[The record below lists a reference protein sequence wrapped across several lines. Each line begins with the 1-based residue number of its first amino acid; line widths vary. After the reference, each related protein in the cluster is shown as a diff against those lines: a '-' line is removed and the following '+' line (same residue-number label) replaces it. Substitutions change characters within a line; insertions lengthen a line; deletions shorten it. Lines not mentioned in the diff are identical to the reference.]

1 MECLFFRFLF
11 LNKWP
16 LAAKIPY
23 FYLVQFLYPIFLI
36 AGLSLLIPIVI
47 HLFNLRRYKTVFFP
61 HTRFLKSLQL
71 HSQKQSQV
79 RYKWLL
85 AARLLFLLFLI
96 LAFAQPFFA
105 HQKGATSKKGL
116 TAIFID
122 NSQSMSLRYGQR
134 SMLDA
139 AKENALHLIQS
150 SSGRFLILSNDKPAS
165 YKPLSR
171 QQAIEALSKIQ
182 FSAFSKNNTQ
192 VVSELNSMLQDVA
205 AEKTDLYYLSDF
217 QQAQFSAQPDLALL
231 EKIRF
236 NGVQIPQSNP
246 QNVFIDTAFFES
258 PVLHMGQSNQ
268 LIVRTRYSGDA
279 PKEPIVLQLSV
290 DGQIK
295 SAAQPDFSSANQRYD
310 TLTFQINNSG
320 WQRIMLHINDANV
333 HFDDSFAIAARSSPE
348 LSVLLLNEQQPN
360 VFMQAAL
367 RSYEGFKVQEQNTN
381 NIPTRFDGYNLLL
394 LNGLTSIS
402 ETLATTMLK
411 ALQNGQN
418 VCLFLGE
425 KADIARVNSGLATI
439 GDIQITGFDT
449 AAQVVSS
456 VQSESRLVKDMF
468 ERIPNNVQLPFAQ
481 NHYQIKAG
489 LSAQQQSIFS
499 FRNGD
504 PFFALYRIHKGQL
517 YICATSP
524 NARNGNFQSSYFFV
538 PFLYQMASLAKGN
551 SIFAINAGQKQPVF
565 IQKVSG
571 DERNLVHLKAEGTDI
586 IPAQKAEGM
595 GVQVFAGAVA
605 QRFGFYNLSSQDK
618 DTNLIAVN
626 MNRSESDLTVW
637 SLSTLKK
644 NWNGKE
650 MQWQVADAENKALT
664 ASQQSAFPLWKLCS
678 ILAFLMLGIETFLLS
693 KNLKQKQAITS

>member
-1 MECLFFRFLF
+1 
-11 LNKWP
+11 
-16 LAAKIPY
+16 
-23 FYLVQFLYPIFLI
+23 
-36 AGLSLLIPIVI
+36 
-47 HLFNLRRYKTVFFP
+47 
-61 HTRFLKSLQL
+61 
-71 HSQKQSQV
+71 
-79 RYKWLL
+79 
-85 AARLLFLLFLI
+85 
-96 LAFAQPFFA
+96 
-105 HQKGATSKKGL
+105 
-116 TAIFID
+116 
-122 NSQSMSLRYGQR
+122 
-134 SMLDA
+134 
-139 AKENALHLIQS
+139 
-150 SSGRFLILSNDKPAS
+150 
-165 YKPLSR
+165 
-171 QQAIEALSKIQ
+171 
-182 FSAFSKNNTQ
+182 
-192 VVSELNSMLQDVA
+192 
-205 AEKTDLYYLSDF
+205 
-217 QQAQFSAQPDLALL
+217 
-231 EKIRF
+231 
-236 NGVQIPQSNP
+236 VQIPQSNP

-310 TLTFQINNSG
+310 TLTFQINNSA

-425 KADIARVNSGLATI
+425 KADIASINSGLATI

-468 ERIPNNVQLPFAQ
+468 ERIPDNVQLPFAQ

>member
-1 MECLFFRFLF
+1 
-11 LNKWP
+11 
-16 LAAKIPY
+16 
-23 FYLVQFLYPIFLI
+23 
-36 AGLSLLIPIVI
+36 
-47 HLFNLRRYKTVFFP
+47 
-61 HTRFLKSLQL
+61 
-71 HSQKQSQV
+71 
-79 RYKWLL
+79 
-85 AARLLFLLFLI
+85 
-96 LAFAQPFFA
+96 
-105 HQKGATSKKGL
+105 
-116 TAIFID
+116 
-122 NSQSMSLRYGQR
+122 
-134 SMLDA
+134 
-139 AKENALHLIQS
+139 
-150 SSGRFLILSNDKPAS
+150 
-165 YKPLSR
+165 
-171 QQAIEALSKIQ
+171 
-182 FSAFSKNNTQ
+182 
-192 VVSELNSMLQDVA
+192 
-205 AEKTDLYYLSDF
+205 
-217 QQAQFSAQPDLALL
+217 
-231 EKIRF
+231 
-236 NGVQIPQSNP
+236 
-246 QNVFIDTAFFES
+246 
-258 PVLHMGQSNQ
+258 
-268 LIVRTRYSGDA
+268 
-279 PKEPIVLQLSV
+279 
-290 DGQIK
+290 
-295 SAAQPDFSSANQRYD
+295 
-310 TLTFQINNSG
+310 
-320 WQRIMLHINDANV
+320 
-333 HFDDSFAIAARSSPE
+333 
-348 LSVLLLNEQQPN
+348 
-360 VFMQAAL
+360 
-367 RSYEGFKVQEQNTN
+367 VQEQNTN

-425 KADIARVNSGLATI
+425 KADIASVNSGLATI

-468 ERIPNNVQLPFAQ
+468 ERIPDNVQLPFAQ

-565 IQKVSG
+565 IQKASG